1 MDKSNF
7 NILDFD
13 HMLTFAFSV
22 FLLIVTPGPGV
33 LSTAGF
39 GAAYGFN
46 KSLRYVFGL
55 FLGTNLVFFA
65 VATGLIAILFS
76 LPSLRIFLL
85 VLSTCYLFYLASKI
99 ALAGSK
105 ISFIKAKSP
114 PGIISGILLQAI
126 NPKAYVVNTT
136 FVSGFAFYQSSFAV
150 ELIIK
155 FFIMNSIW
163 IPLHLLWLYVGTVL
177 YELNLSNR
185 NQRIIN
191 LMMSISMVIVVVISI
206 LYSF

>member
-1 MDKSNF
+1 
-7 NILDFD
+7 
-13 HMLTFAFSV
+13 MLTFAITV

-39 GAAYGFN
+39 GAAYGYK

-55 FLGTNLVFFA
+55 FLGTNLVFLA
-65 VATGLIAILFS
+65 VATGLIAILLS
-76 LPSLRIFLL
+76 IPSLRIFLL
-85 VLSTCYLFYLASKI
+85 ILSTCYLFYLASKI
-99 ALAGSK
+99 ALAGSN
-105 ISFIKAKSP
+105 ITFIKAKSP
-114 PGIISGILLQAI
+114 PGIISGVLLQAI

-136 FVSGFAFYQSSFAV
+136 LVSGFAFYQSSFAI
-150 ELIIK
+150 ELVIK

-177 YELNLSNR
+177 HELNLSIK

-191 LMMSISMVIVVVISI
+191 LMMSLSMVLVVVISI

>member
-1 MDKSNF
+1 
-7 NILDFD
+7 
-13 HMLTFAFSV
+13 MLTFAITV

-39 GAAYGFN
+39 GAAYGYK

-55 FLGTNLVFFA
+55 FLGTNLVFLA
-65 VATGLIAILFS
+65 VATGLIAILLS
-76 LPSLRIFLL
+76 IPSLRIFLFI
-85 VLSTCYLFYLASKI
+85 LSTCYLFYLAAKI
-99 ALAGSK
+99 ALAGSN
-105 ISFIKAKSP
+105 IAFIKAKSP
-114 PGIISGILLQAI
+114 PGIISGVLLQAI

-136 FVSGFAFYQSSFAV
+136 LVSGFAFYQSSFAI
-150 ELIIK
+150 ELVIK

-177 YELNLSNR
+177 HELNLSIK

-191 LMMSISMVIVVVISI
+191 LLMSLSMVLVVVISI

>member
-1 MDKSNF
+1 
-7 NILDFD
+7 
-13 HMLTFAFSV
+13 MLTFAITV

-39 GAAYGFN
+39 GAAYGYK

-55 FLGTNLVFFA
+55 FLGTNLVFLA
-65 VATGLIAILFS
+65 VATGLIAILLS
-76 LPSLRIFLL
+76 IPSLRIFLL
-85 VLSTCYLFYLASKI
+85 ILSTFYLFYLASKI
-99 ALAGSK
+99 ALAGSN
-105 ISFIKAKSP
+105 IAFIKAKSP
-114 PGIISGILLQAI
+114 PGIISGVLLQAI

-136 FVSGFAFYQSSFAV
+136 LVSGFAFYQSSFAI
-150 ELIIK
+150 ELVIK

-163 IPLHLLWLYVGTVL
+163 IPLHLLWLYVGIVL
-177 YELNLSNR
+177 HELNLSIK

-191 LMMSISMVIVVVISI
+191 LMMSLSMVLVVVISI

>member
-1 MDKSNF
+1 
-7 NILDFD
+7 
-13 HMLTFAFSV
+13 MLTFAITV

-39 GAAYGFN
+39 GAAYGYK

-55 FLGTNLVFFA
+55 FLGTNLVFLA
-65 VATGLIAILFS
+65 VATGLIAILLS
-76 LPSLRIFLL
+76 IPSLRFFLL
-85 VLSTCYLFYLASKI
+85 ILSTFYLFYLASKI
-99 ALAGSK
+99 ALAGSN
-105 ISFIKAKSP
+105 IAFIKAKSP
-114 PGIISGILLQAI
+114 PGIISGVLLQAI

-136 FVSGFAFYQSSFAV
+136 LVSGFAFYQSSFAI
-150 ELIIK
+150 ELVIK

-177 YELNLSNR
+177 HELNLSIK

-191 LMMSISMVIVVVISI
+191 LMMSLSMVLVVVISI

>member
-1 MDKSNF
+1 
-7 NILDFD
+7 
-13 HMLTFAFSV
+13 MLTFAFSV

-65 VATGLIAILFS
+65 VATGLIAILLS

-85 VLSTCYLFYLASKI
+85 ILSTCYLFYLASKI

-163 IPLHLLWLYVGTVL
+163 LPLHLLWLYVGTVL

>member
-1 MDKSNF
+1 
-7 NILDFD
+7 
-13 HMLTFAFSV
+13 MLTFAITV

-39 GAAYGFN
+39 GAAYGYK

-55 FLGTNLVFFA
+55 FLGTNLVFLA
-65 VATGLIAILFS
+65 VGTGLIAILLS
-76 LPSLRIFLL
+76 IPSLRIFLL
-85 VLSTCYLFYLASKI
+85 ILSTFYLFYLASKI
-99 ALAGSK
+99 ALAGSN
-105 ISFIKAKSP
+105 IAFIKAKSP
-114 PGIISGILLQAI
+114 PGIISGVLLQAI

-136 FVSGFAFYQSSFAV
+136 LVSGFAFYQSSFAI
-150 ELIIK
+150 ELVIK

-177 YELNLSNR
+177 HELNLSIK

-191 LMMSISMVIVVVISI
+191 LMMSLSMVLVVVISI

>member
-1 MDKSNF
+1 MV
-7 NILDFD
+7 
-13 HMLTFAFSV
+13 TFAFSV

-65 VATGLIAILFS
+65 VATGLIAILLS

>member
-1 MDKSNF
+1 MNKPNF

-65 VATGLIAILFS
+65 VATGLIAILLS

-85 VLSTCYLFYLASKI
+85 ILSTCYLFYLASKI

-185 NQRIIN
+185 NQRVIN
-191 LMMSISMVIVVVISI
+191 IMMSISMVVVVVISF

>member
-1 MDKSNF
+1 
-7 NILDFD
+7 
-13 HMLTFAFSV
+13 MLTFAISV

-39 GAAYGFN
+39 GAAYGFK

-65 VATGLIAILFS
+65 VATGLIAILLS
-76 LPSLRIFLL
+76 IPSLRIFLL
-85 VLSTCYLFYLASKI
+85 ILSTCYLFYLASKI
-99 ALAGSK
+99 ALAGSN
-105 ISFIKAKSP
+105 IAFIKAKSP

-136 FVSGFAFYQSSFAV
+136 FVSGFAFYQSSFAL

-177 YELNLSNR
+177 HELNLSNR

-191 LMMSISMVIVVVISI
+191 IMMSISMVVVVVISI

>member
-1 MDKSNF
+1 
-7 NILDFD
+7 
-13 HMLTFAFSV
+13 MLTFAISV

-39 GAAYGFN
+39 GAAYGFK

-65 VATGLIAILFS
+65 VATGLIAILLS
-76 LPSLRIFLL
+76 IPSLRIFLL
-85 VLSTCYLFYLASKI
+85 ILSTCYLFYLASKI
-99 ALAGSK
+99 ALAGSN
-105 ISFIKAKSP
+105 IAFIKAKSP

-136 FVSGFAFYQSSFAV
+136 FVSGFAFYQSSFAL

-177 YELNLSNR
+177 HELNLSNR

-191 LMMSISMVIVVVISI
+191 IMMSISMVLVVVISI